1 MDDALTLASID
12 VEAADFAVSAVS
24 LATVIRCAQERA
36 AKRVPGNAVQA
47 SLAAVEGVTVSGDQ
61 RLLNRAFTDLLLT
74 TIHCVADGEPVALT
88 TEVCAGRVKV
98 TLSAGP
104 RALPTEALETFFD
117 VGGQRVLLKGS
128 GDFGLGAALASR
140 IIRLFHGQVAVRNDP
155 GLIMEIVLPA
165 TNP

>member
-1 MDDALTLASID
+1 
-12 VEAADFAVSAVS
+12 
-24 LATVIRCAQERA
+24 
-36 AKRVPGNAVQA
+36 
-47 SLAAVEGVTVSGDQ
+47 
-61 RLLNRAFTDLLLT
+61 
-74 TIHCVADGEPVALT
+74 VADGEPVALT
-88 TEVCAGRVKV
+88 TEVCASRVKV

-104 RALPTEALETFFD
+104 RALPAEALETFFD
-117 VGGQRVLLKGS
+117 VGGQRVLLKGD